1 MKNPPRWLLSCALL
15 ACLCGCLPP
24 AHAQD
29 SDNSAP
35 QGDRQIVSIGHSSY
49 LPAGES
55 AESVVSVMGNTKVD
69 GDVSDSAVAVMGN
82 VTLNGSAGDSAVA
95 VLGDVYV
102 NGKVDHDVVSVL
114 GNVKLG
120 PQAVVGGEVTNVL
133 GNVERSPTA
142 VVQGGTTNVMSGVF
156 GNIDGLHSWIQDCLL
171 LGRPLAPTL
180 EVSWAWWLALATL
193 GFYVLI
199 AAVFQDG
206 VRRCLHT
213 LETHPGPSI
222 LTTIIA
228 VLLLPIVLMALI
240 ITVIGIA
247 IIPLLG
253 IALMCAGIFGRVVAI
268 GWVGGRCLRPNTPA
282 TASRTMLEVLLG
294 GLIVLALYMVP
305 VVGFFLYTLLGWFG
319 FGAVLY
325 TLLLATRSAPA
336 PARPVSGGPQPGT
349 GGTSGAGGIPP
360 GTGGIPGTGEAPG
373 AGGIAGTSGFGAA
386 ASSAPPSGTASAA
399 AAPSWAASAADASA
413 TGASAAGAST
423 ASPPPP
429 PPPPGAPPIHTH
441 DVLDVA
447 TLPRAGFWIRM
458 LALLIDLILV
468 GVALSWVHHGGRG
481 MMLLLAT
488 YGAIMWKLKGT
499 TVGGIVCDL
508 KVVRI
513 GGGPVDWGTAIVRA
527 LGCFLSLVV
536 AGLGFIWIAVD
547 HEHQAWHDK
556 IAGTVVVRVPKGVGL
571 V

>member
-1 MKNPPRWLLSCALL
+1 MKNRFRWLLAGALL
-15 ACLCGCLPP
+15 ACLVGSLPQ
-24 AHAQD
+24 AQAQD
-29 SDNSAP
+29 SDSTSI
-35 QGDRQIVSIGHSSY
+35 QSDRQIVSIGHDSY

-55 AESVVSVMGNTKVD
+55 AEDVVSVMGSSRVD

-102 NGKVDHDVVSVL
+102 NGKVNGDVVSVL

-120 PQAVVGGEVTNVL
+120 PQAVIGGEVTNVL

-142 VVQGGTTNVMSGVF
+142 IVQGGTTNVLSGVF
-156 GNIDGLHSWIQDCLL
+156 GNVEGLHDWVQHCLL

-180 EVSWAWWLALATL
+180 AVSWAWWVALASL

-206 VRRCLHT
+206 VRRCVQT

-222 LTTIIA
+222 LSTIIA
-228 VLLLPIVLMALI
+228 VLLLPIVLMALV
-240 ITVIGIA
+240 ITVVGIA
-247 IIPLLG
+247 VIPLLW
-253 IALMCAGIFGRVVAI
+253 IAVICAGIFGRVVAV
-268 GWVGGRCLRPNTPA
+268 GWVGGRCLRPSSPA
-282 TASRTMLEVLLG
+282 VASRVLLEVLVG
-294 GLIVLALYMVP
+294 GLVVLALYMIP
-305 VVGFFLYTLLGWFG
+305 FVGFLLYILLGLFG

-325 TLLLATRSAPA
+325 TLLLAMRPA
-336 PARPVSGGPQPGT
+336 PVPVRPASGGPQT
-349 GGTSGAGGIPP
+349 GAGGM
-360 GTGGIPGTGEAPG
+360 PG
-373 AGGIAGTSGFGAA
+373 ASGIGAA
-386 ASSAPPSGTASAA
+386 ASVEPQAA
-399 AAPSWAASAADASA
+399 AAGAAAPPPSWTAGAAAE
-413 TGASAAGAST
+413 GAST
-423 ASPPPP
+423 INPPPPPPP
-429 PPPPGAPPIHTH
+429 PPPPGTPANHGAS
-441 DVLDVA
+441 VLDIA

-468 GVALSWVHHGGRG
+468 GVALSWIHHGGRG
-481 MMLLLAT
+481 MLLLLAT

-513 GGGPVDWGTAIVRA
+513 GGGPLDWGTAIVRA
-527 LGCFLSLVV
+527 LGCFLSLVI

>member
-1 MKNPPRWLLSCALL
+1 MKTPSRWLLSCALL
-15 ACLCGCLPP
+15 ACLCGSLQQ

-29 SDNSAP
+29 SDSP
-35 QGDRQIVSIGHSSY
+35 TDQGDRQIVSIMHDSY

-55 AESVVSVMGNTKVD
+55 AEAAVSVMGNTKVD
-69 GDVSDSAVAVMGN
+69 GDVSDSAVAVLGN

-102 NGKVDHDVVSVL
+102 NGKVNHDVVSVL

-142 VVQGGTTNVMSGVF
+142 VVQGGTTNVMSGIF
-156 GNIDGLHSWIQDCLL
+156 GSMDGLHSWIQDCLL
-171 LGRPLAPTL
+171 YGRPLAPNSD
-180 EVSWAWWLALATL
+180 VSWAWWFALAALAL
-193 GFYVLI
+193 YVLI

-213 LETHPGPSI
+213 LETHPGPSL

-228 VLLLPIVLMALI
+228 VLLLPIVLLALV

-247 IIPLLG
+247 IIPLLWM
-253 IALMCAGIFGRVVAI
+253 ALICAGIFGRVVAI
-268 GWVGGRCLRPNTPA
+268 AWIGGRCLRPNTPA
-282 TASRTMLEVLLG
+282 TASRAMLEVLVG
-294 GLIVLALYMVP
+294 GLIVLLLYMVP
-305 VVGFFLYTLLGWFG
+305 VVGFFLFTLLGWFG

-325 TLLLATRSAPA
+325 TLLLATRGTPA
-336 PARPVSGGPQPGT
+336 AARPVSGGTPPGQGGASGT
-349 GGTSGAGGIPP
+349 GGMPP
-360 GTGGIPGTGEAPG
+360 GGTA
-373 AGGIAGTSGFGAA
+373 
-386 ASSAPPSGTASAA
+386 ASAA
-399 AAPSWAASAADASA
+399 GSPAWSANAAEAAAADASA
-413 TGASAAGAST
+413 TGAST
-423 ASPPPP
+423 ANPPPPPPP
-429 PPPPGAPPIHTH
+429 PPPPGVRPMHTAE
-441 DVLDVA
+441 VLDVA

-513 GGGPVDWGTAIVRA
+513 GGGPLDWGTAIVRA
-527 LGCFLSLVV
+527 LGCFLSLVI

-547 HEHQAWHDK
+547 HDHQAWHDK

>member
-1 MKNPPRWLLSCALL
+1 MKNPSRWLLSCALL

-29 SDNSAP
+29 SDNPAP

-55 AESVVSVMGNTKVD
+55 AEAVVSVMGNTKVD

-95 VLGDVYV
+95 VLGDVTV
-102 NGKVDHDVVSVL
+102 NGKVSGDVVSVL
-114 GNVKLG
+114 GNVTLG

-133 GNVERSPTA
+133 GNVDRSPTA
-142 VVQGGTTNVMSGVF
+142 VVQGGTTNVMSGIF
-156 GNIDGLHSWIQDCLL
+156 GNVEGLHNWIQHCLL
-171 LGRPLAPTL
+171 YGRPLAPTAD
-180 EVSWAWWLALATL
+180 VSWAWWLALATL

-199 AAVFQDG
+199 AAIFQDA
-206 VRRCLHT
+206 VRRCMHT
-213 LETHPGPSI
+213 LETHPGPSL
-222 LTTIIA
+222 LTTILS
-228 VLLLPIVLMALI
+228 VLLLPIVLIALV
-240 ITVIGIA
+240 ITVVGIA

-282 TASRTMLEVLLG
+282 SASRTMLEVLVG

-305 VVGFFLYTLLGWFG
+305 LVGFFLYTLLGWFG

-325 TLLLATRSAPA
+325 TVLLATRSAPA
-336 PARPVSGGPQPGT
+336 PARPVSGGLPPGP
-349 GGTSGAGGIPP
+349 GATSGAGGIP
-360 GTGGIPGTGEAPG
+360 GTGGAP
-373 AGGIAGTSGFGAA
+373 SEP
-386 ASSAPPSGTASAA
+386 PPSATASAA
-399 AAPSWAASAADASA
+399 AAPSWAASAADAS
-413 TGASAAGAST
+413 TPGAST

-429 PPPPGAPPIHTH
+429 PPPPPPGAQPIHTH
-441 DVLDVA
+441 DMLDVA

-458 LALLIDLILV
+458 LALLIDVILV
-468 GVALSWVHHGGRG
+468 GVAVSWVHHGDRG
-481 MMLLLAT
+481 TMLLLAT

-513 GGGPVDWGTAIVRA
+513 GGGPIDWGTAIVRA

-547 HEHQAWHDK
+547 HDHQAWHDK

-571 V
+571 I

>member
-1 MKNPPRWLLSCALL
+1 MKNPSRWLLSCALL
-15 ACLCGCLPP
+15 ACLCGCLQL

-29 SDNSAP
+29 SDDPAAP
-35 QGDRQIVSIGHSSY
+35 SDREIVSIGHNSY

-55 AESVVSVMGNTKVD
+55 AESVVSVMGNSKVD
-69 GDVSDSAVAVMGN
+69 GDVSDSAVAVLGN

-102 NGKVDHDVVSVL
+102 NGKVNHDVVSVL

-133 GNVERSPTA
+133 GNVERSSTA
-142 VVQGGTTNVMSGVF
+142 VVSGGTTNVMSGIF
-156 GNIDGLHSWIQDCLL
+156 GNIDGLHSWIQQCLL
-171 LGRPLAPTL
+171 YGRPLAPSL
-180 EVSWAWWLALATL
+180 DVSWAWWVALATL
-193 GFYVLI
+193 ALYVLI

-213 LETHPGPSI
+213 LETHPGPSL

-228 VLLLPIVLMALI
+228 VLLLPIVLLALV
-240 ITVIGIA
+240 ITVVGIA
-247 IIPLLG
+247 IIPLLW
-253 IALMCAGIFGRVVAI
+253 IALICAGIFGRVVAI
-268 GWVGGRCLRPNTPA
+268 AWIGGRCLRPNTPA
-282 TASRTMLEVLLG
+282 TAARTMLEVLIG
-294 GLIVLALYMVP
+294 GLIVLLLYMVP
-305 VVGFFLYTLLGWFG
+305 VLGFFLYTLLGWFG

-325 TLLLATRSAPA
+325 TLLLATRGAPA
-336 PARPVSGGPQPGT
+336 AARPVSGGTPPGQ
-349 GGTSGAGGIPP
+349 GGTPSGQGGASGAGGVP
-360 GTGGIPGTGEAPG
+360 
-373 AGGIAGTSGFGAA
+373 AGGTSPSATAGAA
-386 ASSAPPSGTASAA
+386 ASTAWTASG
-399 AAPSWAASAADASA
+399 ADA
-413 TGASAAGAST
+413 TAAGAST
-423 ASPPPP
+423 SGASTAGPLP
-429 PPPPGAPPIHTH
+429 PPPPGAQPIHTTA
-441 DVLDVA
+441 VLDVA

-468 GVALSWVHHGGRG
+468 GVATSWVHHGGHG
-481 MMLLLAT
+481 MLLLLAT

-513 GGGPVDWGTAIVRA
+513 GGGPLDWGTAIVRA
-527 LGCFLSLVV
+527 LGCFLSLVI
-536 AGLGFIWIAVD
+536 GCLGFIWIAVD

>member
-1 MKNPPRWLLSCALL
+1 MKNPSRWLLSCALL

-35 QGDRQIVSIGHSSY
+35 PSDRQIVSVMHNSY

-55 AESVVSVMGNTKVD
+55 AEDVVAVMGNTRVD

-102 NGKVDHDVVSVL
+102 NGKVNGDVVSVL

-120 PQAVVGGEVTNVL
+120 PQAVVGGEITNVL
-133 GNVERSPTA
+133 GTVERSPTA
-142 VVQGGTTNVMSGVF
+142 VVQGGTTNVMSGFF
-156 GNIDGLHSWIQDCLL
+156 GNVDGLHNWIQDCLL
-171 LGRPLAPTL
+171 YGRPLAPTL
-180 EVSWAWWLALATL
+180 DVSWAWWLALVTL

-228 VLLLPIVLMALI
+228 VLLLPIVLLALV

-282 TASRTMLEVLLG
+282 TAARTMLEVLCG

-319 FGAVLY
+319 FGAVIY

-336 PARPVSGGPQPGT
+336 PARPVSGGL
-349 GGTSGAGGIPP
+349 PP
-360 GTGGIPGTGEAPG
+360 GP
-373 AGGIAGTSGFGAA
+373 AGTSGEP
-386 ASSAPPSGTASAA
+386 SSATASAA
-399 AAPSWAASAADASA
+399 ASPSWAASTAD
-413 TGASAAGAST
+413 ASAAGAST

-429 PPPPGAPPIHTH
+429 PPGAQPIHTH

-481 MMLLLAT
+481 MLLLLAT

-513 GGGPVDWGTAIVRA
+513 GGGPLDWGTAIVRA
-527 LGCFLSLVV
+527 LGCFLSLVI

-571 V
+571 I

>member
-1 MKNPPRWLLSCALL
+1 MKIPSRWLLSCALL
-15 ACLCGCLPP
+15 ACLGGCLPP

-29 SDNSAP
+29 SDNSTA
-35 QGDRQIVSIGHSSY
+35 QSDRQIVSVGHSSY
-49 LPAGES
+49 LPAGET
-55 AESVVSVMGNTKVD
+55 AEDVVSVMGNTKVD

-102 NGKVDHDVVSVL
+102 NGKVSSDVVSVL
-114 GNVKLG
+114 GNVTLG

-133 GNVERSPTA
+133 GNVERSPTS
-142 VVQGGTTNVMSGVF
+142 VVHGGTTNVMSGIF
-156 GNIDGLHSWIQDCLL
+156 GNVEGLHNWLQDCLL
-171 LGRPLAPTL
+171 FGRPLAPTL
-180 EVSWAWWLALATL
+180 DVSWAWWLALATL

-228 VLLLPIVLMALI
+228 VLLLPIVLLALV

-268 GWVGGRCLRPNTPA
+268 AWVGGRCLRPNSPA
-282 TASRTMLEVLLG
+282 STSRAMLEVLVG
-294 GLIVLALYMVP
+294 GLIVLLLYMVP

-336 PARPVSGGPQPGT
+336 SARPVSGGPPPGP
-349 GGTSGAGGIPP
+349 GGSS
-360 GTGGIPGTGEAPG
+360 GTGGIPAGGIPAGGEAPS
-373 AGGIAGTSGFGAA
+373 ATTAAA
-386 ASSAPPSGTASAA
+386 ASPAWTASAA
-399 AAPSWAASAADASA
+399 D
-413 TGASAAGAST
+413 AAGAST

-429 PPPPGAPPIHTH
+429 PPPPPGVRPIHTT

-468 GVALSWVHHGGRG
+468 GVALSWLHHGGRG
-481 MMLLLAT
+481 MLLLLAT

-513 GGGPVDWGTAIVRA
+513 GGGPLDWGTAIVRA
-527 LGCFLSLVV
+527 LGCFLSLVI